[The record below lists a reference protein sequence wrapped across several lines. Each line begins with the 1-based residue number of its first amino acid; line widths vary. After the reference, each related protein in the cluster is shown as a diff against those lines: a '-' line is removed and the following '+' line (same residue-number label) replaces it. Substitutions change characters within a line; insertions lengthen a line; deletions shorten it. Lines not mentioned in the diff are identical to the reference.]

1 MSTAPSLPRSLVR
14 LVDDAAIFPP
24 GLAPLPEA
32 VAAHRA
38 FQRSAAADFVG
49 PFVVDTARLPALL
62 ALVADEPDQPAL
74 AVAVVVTGA
83 AGAVAAVRA
92 CAGTRAR
99 LAGLEVRLEPDEEP
113 AGQVRRIAD
122 DLRAELGDDLGPV
135 RVAVETPRPSSPSWR
150 PVLAAV
156 ARAGLTLKFRT
167 GGTEAAAFPDEQEL
181 AAWIV
186 DATASGVAFKC
197 TAGLH
202 DGIRQSAAETGFEH
216 HGYLNVLLATARAR
230 DGASRT
236 DVAAVLAER
245 DAQVVVDALTALG
258 EPHRRADR
266 ERFLSFGSCSVDEP
280 LADLAAHGLLDPPAD
295 PDAEPDRDAGGA
307 PLRVLAPATS
317 WVPGA
322 AGSAFDV
329 DNLPYGVVED
339 DAGPLVGVRVGAFL
353 LDLRDAARTLRPA
366 WAPLFDAASLNPLM
380 AAGADTWRQ
389 VRAWAGDLLLDP
401 SRREAVRLLPLETL
415 RPRLPFEVADYVD
428 FYASLDHASTVGRIF
443 RPDQDPVLPNWRHLP
458 VGYHGRA
465 GSVVVS
471 GTPVH
476 RPSGQRR
483 GVDGPVFG
491 PSVRLDIEAELGF
504 VVGRATAA
512 GTSVATGDLAD
523 TVFGVVGLND
533 WSARDIQAWEYV
545 PLGPNLGK
553 SFATSIAAWV
563 TPLAALEHARVPLPG
578 QEPAVLEY
586 LAVQEPA
593 GYDVQVEV
601 EVDGAVVSRPPYAAM
616 YWSPAQMLAH
626 MTVNGAALR
635 VGDLFG
641 SGTISGPGRD
651 QRGSLLELG
660 WDGRDPWRPDG
671 REGAYLED
679 GDEVV
684 LRYSAPG
691 ARGRIGLGEVRGTIV
706 PTA

>member
-1 MSTAPSLPRSLVR
+1 M
-14 LVDDAAIFPP
+14 DDAAIFPP
-24 GLAPLPEA
+24 GLAPLPDAIEGY
-32 VAAHRA
+32 RA
-38 FQRSAAADFVG
+38 FQQTATADFVG

-62 ALVADEPDQPAL
+62 QLIDGRPEAPA
-74 AVAVVVTGA
+74 VPIAVVVTGA
-83 AGAVAAVRA
+83 AESVAAVRA

-99 LAGLEVRLEPDEEP
+99 LAGLEVKLEPGEG
-113 AGQVRRIAD
+113 AARQVHRIAD
-122 DLRAELGDDLGPV
+122 GLRAELGDDLGGV
-135 RVAVETPRPSSPSWR
+135 RVAVEAPRPSSASWP

-156 ARAGLTLKFRT
+156 AETGLTLKFRT
-167 GGTEAAAFPDEQEL
+167 GGTDTAAFPDEQEL
-181 AAWIV
+181 ATWIA
-186 DATASGVAFKC
+186 DATVAGVAYKC

-202 DGIRQSAAETGFEH
+202 DGIRQTDAATGFEH
-216 HGYLNVLLATARAR
+216 HGYLNILLATARAGS
-230 DGASRT
+230 GATPSE
-236 DVAAVLAER
+236 VAAVLAER
-245 DAQVVVDALTALG
+245 TAEVVVRALTALG
-258 EPHRRADR
+258 EPRRQADR

-280 LADLAAHGLLDPPAD
+280 LAALVEHGLLDP
-295 PDAEPDRDAGGA
+295 
-307 PLRVLAPATS
+307 APASTDQDLRGPLHVVEPEAS

-322 AGSAFDV
+322 AGSLFDV
-329 DNLPYGVVED
+329 DHLPYGVVEH
-339 DAGPLVGVRVGAFL
+339 AEGPLVGVRIGGSV
-353 LDLRDAARTLRPA
+353 LDLREAARTRRPA
-366 WAPLFDAASLNPLM
+366 WTPLFDAASLNSLM

-389 VRAWAGDLLLDP
+389 VRAWASELLLDR
-401 SRREAVRLLPLETL
+401 SQRDAVQLLPLDAL

-483 GVDGPVFG
+483 GSDGPVFG
-491 PSVRLDIEAELGF
+491 PSIRLDIEAELGF
-504 VVGRATAA
+504 VVGRSTAQ
-512 GTSVATGDLAD
+512 GTRVATGAFAD

-593 GYDVQVEV
+593 GYDIQVEI
-601 EVDGAVVSRPPYAAM
+601 EINGAVVSRPPYASM

-641 SGTISGPGRD
+641 SGTVSGPGPRE
-651 QRGSLLELG
+651 RGSLLELG
-660 WDGRDPWRPDG
+660 WDGRDPWRRDG

-691 ARGRIGLGEVRGTIV
+691 ARGRIGLGDVRGRIV